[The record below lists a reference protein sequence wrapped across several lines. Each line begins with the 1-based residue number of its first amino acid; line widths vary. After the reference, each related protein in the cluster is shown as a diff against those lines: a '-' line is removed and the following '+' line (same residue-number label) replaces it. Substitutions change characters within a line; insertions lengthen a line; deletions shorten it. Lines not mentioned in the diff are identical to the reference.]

1 MPITINGNG
10 TIDLGSNGAINL
22 GPNLKFSGSLSGDPN
37 TLDDYEE
44 GTWTPYW
51 SQSSGV
57 NLFVGNTI
65 TVNHATYQKIGSW
78 VHCSCYFNSGPSF
91 SYNTGV
97 TGSTPVYIG
106 GLPFTAKN
114 AFYAGSVG
122 FYGWSSIYANGYTPM
137 IISED
142 SDTTIRLQY
151 AGGGNMVN
159 MPASVILVAGS
170 AIILHIT
177 YETSS

>member
-78 VHCSCYFNSGPSF
+78 VHCSCYFQSGPSF

-97 TGSTPVYIG
+97 NDNTLLYIG
-106 GLPFTAKN
+106 GLPFTAKS

-122 FYGWSSIYANGYTPM
+122 SFAWGPWAAGYTPM
-137 IISED
+137 IISEA
-142 SDTTIRLQY
+142 SNTIIRLQF
-151 AGGGNMVN
+151 ATTSQTAQARASNVN
-159 MPASVILVAGS
+159 VAGS